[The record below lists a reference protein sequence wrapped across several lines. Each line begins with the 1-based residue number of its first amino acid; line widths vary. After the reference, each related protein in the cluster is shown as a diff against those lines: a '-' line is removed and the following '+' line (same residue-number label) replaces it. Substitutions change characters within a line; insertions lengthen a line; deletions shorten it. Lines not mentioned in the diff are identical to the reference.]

1 MTTTALTVP
10 KEANEVAEEGLIL
23 ITQADELVVTDA
35 ESFEQGGQFLLVL
48 KKYQKRVREI
58 MDPIVK
64 AADAAHKVAVRQ
76 RGVLLDPAV
85 QAETIVKGRLTA
97 WEQAEQAR
105 LKAAAQQSEET
116 ARRLA
121 EQAKQAEVA
130 RLEAEG
136 QEARAAA
143 VRAAPPPVVLTP
155 PVPTM
160 PKVAGVSFRD
170 HWTAKVVDFRKL
182 VEAVAKGEQPL
193 DLLQADQSALDAL
206 ARTFKQHLN
215 VPGVE
220 AKHER
225 IAGGSG
231 R

>member
-1 MTTTALTVP
+1 MTTTLAVP
-10 KEANEVAEEGLIL
+10 KEANEIAEEGLIL
-23 ITQADELVVTDA
+23 IAQAEELEVVDA
-35 ESFEQGGQFLLVL
+35 ASFEQGGQFLLVL
-48 KKYQKRVREI
+48 KKYQRRVREI

-64 AADAAHKVAVRQ
+64 AADATHKIAVRQ
-76 RGVLLDPAV
+76 RGVLLDPAAS
-85 QAETIVKGRLTA
+85 AESIVKSRLTA
-97 WEQAEQAR
+97 WEQAEQTR
-105 LKAAAQQSEET
+105 LKAAAQEAEER
-116 ARRLA
+116 ARRDADAAKRA
-121 EQAKQAEVA
+121 EIA

-143 VRAAPPPVVLTP
+143 VRAAPPPIVLSP
-155 PVPTM
+155 PAPTM

-170 HWTAKVVDFRKL
+170 HWTAKVVDLRAL
-182 VEAVAKGEQPL
+182 VAAVAKGEQPL
-193 DLLQADQSALDAL
+193 ELLQADQTALDAL
-206 ARTFKQHLN
+206 ARTFKQHLD